1 MLTLFCFFLNYVEK
15 CTLEI
20 HYIDIFSI
28 FARKINALTITIMK
42 KLAVLLFVIS
52 LTSCGYK
59 KSVGGKVYIQY
70 VGSSGPRITVAHS
83 RPDCPDIDS
92 YREVSLKNCYAMTVC
107 AKCVKEEDAHKILK
121 E

>member
-1 MLTLFCFFLNYVEK
+1 
-15 CTLEI
+15 
-20 HYIDIFSI
+20 
-28 FARKINALTITIMK
+28 MK
-42 KLAVLLFVIS
+42 KLVVLFFAIA

-59 KSVGGKVYIQY
+59 KSIGDKVYIQF
-70 VGSSGPRITVAHS
+70 VGSSGTRITVAHS

-92 YREVSLKNCYAMTVC
+92 YKEVSLKDCYAMTVC

>member
-1 MLTLFCFFLNYVEK
+1 
-15 CTLEI
+15 
-20 HYIDIFSI
+20 
-28 FARKINALTITIMK
+28 MK
-42 KLAVLLFVIS
+42 KLVVLFFAIA

-59 KSVGGKVYIQY
+59 KSIGDKVYIQF

-92 YREVSLKNCYAMTVC
+92 YREVSLRNCYAMTVC

-121 E
+121 EWA

>member
-1 MLTLFCFFLNYVEK
+1 
-15 CTLEI
+15 
-20 HYIDIFSI
+20 
-28 FARKINALTITIMK
+28 MK
-42 KLAVLLFVIS
+42 KLVILFFAIA

-59 KSVGGKVYIQY
+59 KSIGDKVYIQF

-92 YREVSLKNCYAMTVC
+92 YKEVSLNDCYAMTVC
-107 AKCVKEEDAHKILK
+107 AKCVKEEDVHKILK

>member
-1 MLTLFCFFLNYVEK
+1 MQKMPSNRYN
-15 CTLEI
+15 I
-20 HYIDIFSI
+20 SIFSLLLQEN
-28 FARKINALTITIMK
+28 NALTITIMK

-52 LTSCGYK
+52 LTSCEYK

-70 VGSSGPRITVAHS
+70 VGSNGPRITVAHS

-92 YREVSLKNCYAMTVC
+92 YKEVSLKDCYAMTVC
-107 AKCVKEEDAHKILK
+107 AKCVKEEDVHKILK